1 MPESSAQLTLNGKPV
16 AVPAGSSLADLIAG
30 QREDAQALATALN
43 GSFVPRA
50 QREHIYLQDGD
61 AVTVFKA
68 IVGG

>member
-1 MPESSAQLTLNGKPV
+1 MPEPVTQLTLNGEPV
-16 AVPAGSSLADLIAG
+16 VMPAGSSLADLIAG
-30 QREDAQALATALN
+30 RGDDAHALATALN

-50 QREHIYLQDGD
+50 QRTHTHLQDGD